1 MASHGRIQSSRQTK
15 PVAADELG
23 LSSTTYSEEGVNAE
37 SWQPRMGCLPCP
49 KTGIRLVAEPRI
61 LAFSLASLHRSPPRL
76 PQSQP
81 LLLLDVLGKVQS
93 VGSRWRQASPHQR
106 QQKQSL
112 A

>member
-1 MASHGRIQSSRQTK
+1 MAGHGRIQSSRQTK

-23 LSSTTYSEEGVNAE
+23 LSSTTCGEEGVNADP
-37 SWQPRMGCLPCP
+37 WWPRMGCLPCP
-49 KTGIRLVAEPRI
+49 RTAIRLVAEPPI
-61 LAFSLASLHRSPPRL
+61 PAFPLASLHRSPPRL

-81 LLLLDVLGKVQS
+81 LLLLAVLGKVQS
-93 VGSRWRQASPHQR
+93 VGSGWRQASLHQR